1 MRRLY
6 LLRVWLYVM
15 LFLVFVFELC
25 SQISIWGTLAR
36 LLTVKLEE
44 HFLASSLIKFTLL
57 STAFIIKILI
67 EHVGGFSHRSSTSY
81 IILVKLYNLFEHNTD
96 YLMSCPTGLLCMPS
110 STSNSTWGSNAT
122 RATSLAI
129 HVLRGEVCWS
139 LDPALCARNA
149 TLWRHYMDLVNP
161 DIHTADE
168 YIACNNCLLLHTL
181 VHVVAVWTHAPVTSG
196 I

>member
-6 LLRVWLYVM
+6 LLRVWLCVM

-67 EHVGGFSHRSSTSY
+67 EHVGGFSYRSSTSY
-81 IILVKLYNLFEHNTD
+81 IIFAKLHNLFEHNTD
-96 YLMSCPTGLLCMPS
+96 YLMSCPTGLLLCMPS
-110 STSNSTWGSNAT
+110 SSSNLMLHVSQSTSFVERCAEVWIQRSALAMPLYDVTTWEPRYPYSS
-122 RATSLAI
+122 RVYS
-129 HVLRGEVCWS
+129 VQ
-139 LDPALCARNA
+139 
-149 TLWRHYMDLVNP
+149 
-161 DIHTADE
+161 
-168 YIACNNCLLLHTL
+168 
-181 VHVVAVWTHAPVTSG
+181 
-196 I
+196 